1 MFYAN
6 VSHVVGIKEERYYLH
21 RVYTLYAF
29 QCTGLDYAGPLFIK
43 NNTDA
48 TLKVYILLFICAS
61 SRVLHLEMT
70 LDMKALAFI
79 RAFEKF

>member
-48 TLKVYILLFICAS
+48 TLKVYILLFMCVKSRSPSGVDPRHESISIYS
-61 SRVLHLEMT
+61 SV
-70 LDMKALAFI
+70 
-79 RAFEKF
+79 